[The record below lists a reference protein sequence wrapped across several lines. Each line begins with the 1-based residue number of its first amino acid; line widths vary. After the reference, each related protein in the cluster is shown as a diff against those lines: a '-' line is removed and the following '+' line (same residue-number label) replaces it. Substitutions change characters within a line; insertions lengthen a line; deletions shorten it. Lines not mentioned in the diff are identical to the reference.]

1 MPARA
6 YAAFLAQCAR
16 AGQTRRLVPMLPAS
30 GGRIDKAGQ
39 RLINF
44 SSNNYMG
51 LADHPLLI
59 ERARD
64 WTARWGCSASAS
76 RLVCG
81 NLEPFEQV
89 EARLAAGKGSG
100 AALVFNAGF
109 QANATLLAALLDRQ
123 VLGGEPLVFCDR
135 LNHASLHHGCLA
147 AGVRQI
153 RYRHND
159 LNHLEELL
167 DKQARHPGPR
177 FIVTESLFSMDGD
190 PVDLPGLIALKDRFG
205 AFLFLDEAHA
215 TGVFGPGGF
224 GLAAAHPGAV
234 ELVMGTFSKG
244 LGGFGAYVAC
254 SPALRDYLVQRC
266 AGLIYSTALPPAVLG
281 AMDAAL
287 ELLPTLDETRQAL
300 LERAAWLR
308 RELQGLGLDTGRSAS
323 QIIPVL
329 LGESGVALE
338 ASRRLEVEHGILA
351 MAIRPPTVPK
361 GTARLRVSLSAAHGT
376 GDLIRLLDGLRHA
389 EPRHPPLLQSAPTPK
404 TEPPGLCLRT

>member
-1 MPARA
+1 MPGHA
-6 YAAFLAQCAR
+6 YEAFLLRCADEGR
-16 AGQTRRLVPMLPAS
+16 SRRLVPMLPAP
-30 GGRIDKAGQ
+30 GGRIDKAGR

-44 SSNNYMG
+44 SSNNYLG

-81 NLEPFEQV
+81 NLAPFEQV

-123 VLGGEPLVFCDR
+123 VLGGEPLVFGDR

-159 LNHLEELL
+159 LNHLEALL
-167 DKQARHPGPR
+167 EKHAHQPGPR
-177 FIVTESLFSMDGD
+177 FILTETLFSMDGD
-190 PVDLPGLIALKDRFG
+190 AVDLPALIGLKERFG

-215 TGVFGPGGF
+215 TGVFGPAGF

-266 AGLIYSTALPPAVLG
+266 AGLIYSTGLPPAVLG

-287 ELLPTLDETRQAL
+287 ELLPTLDGVRGRL

-308 RELQGLGLDTGRSAS
+308 RGVRGLGLDTGHSAS
-323 QIIPVL
+323 QIIPVI
-329 LGESGVALE
+329 LGESAVAME
-338 ASRRLEVEHGILA
+338 ASRRLEEAHGILA

-361 GTARLRVSLSAAHGT
+361 GTARLRVSLSAAHGE
-376 GDLIRLLDGLRHA
+376 GDARHLLEALAALGEIGGA
-389 EPRHPPLLQSAPTPK
+389 VPPADHIAP
-404 TEPPGLCLRT
+404 